1 MILQTLKVPRKLNLL
16 INISC
21 EIYRMEYPIRVID
34 PDEEA
39 HAEFRVELKGD
50 GAERFRVDPKSG
62 KIFVGNTALD
72 REEQPQYNLKLV
84 AIDRGNLTNTAQL
97 NIFVLDTNDNP

>member
-1 MILQTLKVPRKLNLL
+1 
-16 INISC
+16 
-21 EIYRMEYPIRVID
+21 MEYPIRVID
-34 PDEEA
+34 PDEGT
-39 HAEFRVELKGD
+39 HAEFRVELKGEGSD
-50 GAERFRVDPKSG
+50 RFRVDPKSG

-84 AIDRGNLTNTAQL
+84 AIDRGNLSNTAVL